1 MLSEP
6 SHSKYS
12 GCGLW
17 HLAALRHGS
26 RVDTPSEYVAALK
39 KV

>member
-1 MLSEP
+1 VV
-6 SHSKYS
+6 
-12 GCGLW
+12 